1 MFMPGITHPYGT
13 GFIKVRVEGGA
24 LISEIIISEDK
35 VLSFMLFVDEEV
47 EEFSALKWGEIFL
60 TLSVNRT
67 G

>member
-47 EEFSALKWGEIFL
+47 EEFIWLVL
-60 TLSVNRT
+60 
-67 G
+67 

>member
-35 VLSFMLFVDEEV
+35 VLSFMFVDEEV
-47 EEFSALKWGEIFL
+47 EEFIWLVL
-60 TLSVNRT
+60 
-67 G
+67 